1 MIIFLYLCYMRD
13 NNFEP
18 KESFNTTRRQKR
30 ELNRKLLFYLE
41 HIPFLKHLCKFHFS
55 NDSKNRLLYIITSN
69 YQNDMQSL
77 IHTKSIDKM
86 CDVVLYYALIGE
98 TELKIIKRNARN

>member
-1 MIIFLYLCYMRD
+1 MRD

-41 HIPFLKHLCKFHFS
+41 HNPFLKHLCECHFS
-55 NDSKNRLLYIITSN
+55 NDSKSRLLYIITSN

-98 TELKIIKRNARN
+98 TELKIIKRKYLIEKMLEF